1 MPPLEQH
8 ERLLLEQ
15 SDTFTYQ
22 LHSHQLSYTTL
33 HQSRD
38 WVDSIFVFHMFM
50 SVRVSCVAD
59 SGSRN
64 RAQSERLMQVNEEN
78 VQKLKTR
85 RARLGMQ
92 NQRAIRLNTLT
103 GGVNDTDLHPGTC

>member
-1 MPPLEQH
+1 MVHAACRVGLPPLEQH

-38 WVDSIFVFHMFM
+38 RLESIFVFHMFM

-85 RARLGMQ
+85 RAGWECK
-92 NQRAIRLNTLT
+92 IRERY
-103 GGVNDTDLHPGTC
+103 TDQP